1 MGFLLW
7 FGAFGFAAWAGGPIG
22 GAVVIG
28 LWIVLSVLPQ
38 RRLAERADAAV
49 FEHDDWSIYFASMT
63 ASVSPPED
71 SESPMIRLEIRRDDR
86 GRWYSRHSEAAREE
100 FLENYESAGRMK
112 ASYDEKRV
120 ARIVERKWDRFDGQ
134 LESLTELAYQ
144 RFLRTL

>member
-7 FGAFGFAAWAGGPIG
+7 FGAFGFAAWAGGPVG

-38 RRLAERADAAV
+38 RRLTERVNAAS
-49 FEHDDWSIYFASMT
+49 FDHGDWSIEFATMT
-63 ASVSPPED
+63 ASISTPDDIPTLH
-71 SESPMIRLEIRRDDR
+71 LELRRDER
-86 GRWYSRHSEAAREE
+86 GRWYSRHSEAARAE
-100 FLENYESAGRMK
+100 FLENYEAAGRMK

-120 ARIVERKWDRFDGQ
+120 RRVVERKWDRFDGQ